1 MNKRLHT
8 ANHQKV
14 ASLVRHRLRN
24 QCSEKA
30 EGGRLQVEPI
40 LGYRVRSHLKTK
52 QKQRTKNKIKKPSSR
67 AWWIQKYKY
76 CRFFSHIGT
85 LDFNFYVCVSLYVC
99 DVVNRCVIVCACEY
113 IFMGMSVYL

>member
-14 ASLVRHRLRN
+14 VSLVRHRLRN

-52 QKQRTKNKIKKPSSR
+52 QKQRTKNKIKKKNQAQELGGFR
-67 AWWIQKYKY
+67 NTNTVD
-76 CRFFSHIGT
+76 FFFI
-85 LDFNFYVCVSLYVC
+85 
-99 DVVNRCVIVCACEY
+99 
-113 IFMGMSVYL
+113 